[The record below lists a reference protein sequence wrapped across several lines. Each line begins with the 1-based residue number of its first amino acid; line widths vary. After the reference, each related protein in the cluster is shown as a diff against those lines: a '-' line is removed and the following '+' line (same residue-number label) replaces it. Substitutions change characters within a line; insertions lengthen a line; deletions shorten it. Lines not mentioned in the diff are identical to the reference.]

1 MKIKIILPNATILDQ
16 QVDKITAPG
25 TDGFFQIL
33 PRHVDFVSSLRPG
46 ILSVFAD
53 DSVVYYAIN
62 QGFLVKQKD
71 IVYISCLQA
80 IKGTSLETLSK
91 TVADNFNRLD
101 EKEKKTNE
109 ILVKLEADMLRM
121 FMEMD

>member
-121 FMEMD
+121 FMEID